1 MLRRFIWLMPLAIG
15 LFPASVNALPTSPQ
29 INQLAQRI
37 CKLPATSPE
46 VFQESM
52 VKEMIQAMGGW
63 MEEGN
68 LSLEEMQDQQTLFEI
83 GNEVGLQMYGICPNR
98 MNEIGNQFSNGS
110 L

>member
-37 CKLPATSPE
+37 CQLPSQSPE
-46 VFQESM
+46 EFKESM
-52 VKEMIQAMGGW
+52 VQEMMREMATW
-63 MEEGN
+63 MEQGN
-68 LSLEEMQDQQTLFEI
+68 LSIQEMQDQQVVFQIGKEI
-83 GNEVGLQMYGICPNR
+83 GLKMSEICPSR
-98 MNEIGNQFSNGS
+98 MMEMNEQFSNGN